1 MCGVW
6 VLGVLGGMIHVKYL
20 TGLMSSNKSESDTS
34 PSLHDMYVELNK
46 LAGMYWIVCACKL
59 IEKLEGVEMDKLN
72 EKFNQQVNALS
83 TNVLVTVFDE
93 LGGPLRL
100 LSLAQL
106 AKFCLPKPQQETF
119 FQSHIVP
126 QTEKFLETYCLSS
139 FPFWFDMRGVYCLVC
154 LMSMSGSL
162 DSLLP
167 QHRDFLID
175 YIYRSQAIL
184 GGFGSGP
191 DAEAHGGYTFCAI
204 ASLKLLDAPVPRINR
219 LTRWLEGRIRDTN
232 GRVGKPRD
240 SCYLWWIGASLVN
253 IGRRDLFD
261 SHQERI
267 KAFITHNFACPETGG
282 ISKFPSVALEGEFAH
297 GKQDADLLHTFLG
310 IATIS
315 LINNTIDPLHVLPS

>member
-1 MCGVW
+1 
-6 VLGVLGGMIHVKYL
+6 MIHVKYL
-20 TGLMSSNKSESDTS
+20 SGLMSWQKSESKNP
-34 PSLHDMYVELNK
+34 PSLHDMYVELNR

-59 IEKLEGVEMDKLN
+59 IEGLEGVEIGNLN
-72 EKFNQQVNALS
+72 EKFNQQVNE
-83 TNVLVTVFDE
+83 LVSNSSVAIFDE

-106 AKFCLPKPQQETF
+106 VKLCLEPGQQETF
-119 FQSHIVP
+119 FQSHVVP
-126 QTEKFLETYCLSS
+126 QTKKFVDTYCSS
-139 FPFWFDMRGVYCLVC
+139 SLPFWFDMRGVYCLVC
-154 LMSMSGSL
+154 LMSMSGSVENL
-162 DSLLP
+162 SS
-167 QHRDFLID
+167 QQRDFLID

-191 DAEAHGGYTFCAI
+191 DAEAHGGYTFCSI
-204 ASLKLLDAPVPRINR
+204 ASLKLMDAPVPRLNR
-219 LTRWLEGRIRDTN
+219 LTRWLEARLMDMN

-261 SHQERI
+261 LHRERMSE
-267 KAFITHNFACPETGG
+267 FITLNCACPETGG

-310 IATIS
+310 IATLS